1 MTNTTKQRL
10 IPIVFNLPALV
21 IFVLVVLYP
30 ITKGI
35 SLSFRN
41 TQLLMPSGAE
51 LFTGLRNYEVMLRQ
65 EHFWNSLK
73 VTAIYT
79 VGVVVF
85 SYLMGLGTAL
95 LLNGKFKGRK
105 IARILMILPWAVPE
119 VAAVMTWRWI
129 LDYQYGVMNSFMS
142 STGLISANLGWLVD
156 PKLSMIAVI
165 MVTVW
170 VQFPL
175 ATLMVLAGLQA
186 ISQTLK
192 EAAVIDGANRWQVF
206 WNVTFPGLKPVNIVL
221 VLLLTLYSFKR
232 VTLIFLMTGGGP
244 SRATEV
250 LSILTYQQAFKNYRL
265 GYASAIGTVMLV
277 IMLAFSIVYL
287 VVLSKRGK
295 EMS

>member
-21 IFVLVVLYP
+21 IFALVILYP

-175 ATLMVLAGLQA
+175 ATLMILAGLQA

>member
-10 IPIVFNLPALV
+10 IPIVFNLPALA
-21 IFVLVVLYP
+21 IFVLVILYP
-30 ITKGI
+30 IAKGI
-35 SLSFRN
+35 SLSFHN
-41 TQLLMPSGAE
+41 TQLLMPPGAE
-51 LFTGLRNYEVMLRQ
+51 LFIGLRNYEVMLRQ
-65 EHFWNSLK
+65 EHFWNSLG

-79 VGVVVF
+79 VGVVLF
-85 SYLMGLGTAL
+85 SYLIGLGTAL

-142 STGLISANLGWLVD
+142 STGLINANLGWLVD
-156 PKLSMIAVI
+156 PNLSMVAVI

-175 ATLMVLAGLQA
+175 ATLMILAGLQA

-192 EAAVIDGANRWQVF
+192 EAAVINGANRWQVF

>member
-21 IFVLVVLYP
+21 ILVLVILYP
-30 ITKGI
+30 IAKGI
-35 SLSFRN
+35 SLSFHN
-41 TQLLMPSGAE
+41 TQLLMPPGAE
-51 LFTGLRNYEVMLRQ
+51 LFIGLRNYEVMLRQ

-85 SYLMGLGTAL
+85 SYLIGLGTAL
-95 LLNGKFKGRK
+95 LLNAKFKGRK

-142 STGLISANLGWLVD
+142 STGLINANLGWLVD
-156 PKLSMIAVI
+156 PNLSMVAVI

-175 ATLMVLAGLQA
+175 ATLMILAGLQA

>member
-175 ATLMVLAGLQA
+175 ATLMILAGLQA